1 MPHPGVF
8 MDRDGTLIH
17 DPGHLTEPEKVELLP
32 GAAAAVRRLNGAGL
46 PVIVVTNQSVI
57 ARGLAPASKVEGGN
71 ARMLELLAA
80 EGASVVAVYYCPH
93 HPDFSGPCECRKPL
107 PGMLVRGARE
117 HGIDLKRS
125 YMIGDSPTDI
135 EAGAAAGARTI
146 LVPENGGAKAHHGE
160 FKVPPDSIAGSV
172 LEAVDLVLDDLG
184 KTPICGAP
192 WD

>member
-1 MPHPGVF
+1 

-17 DPGHLTEPEKVELLP
+17 DPGHLTEPEEVELLP
-32 GAAAAVRRLNGAGL
+32 GAAAAVRRLNDAGL

-80 EGASVVAVYYCPH
+80 AGASVVAVYYCPH

-117 HGIDLKRS
+117 HDIDLLRS

-135 EAGAAAGARTI
+135 EAGAAAGARTV
-146 LVPENGGAKAHHGE
+146 LVPENGVAAPHHEEFRVRPDHVAKS
-160 FKVPPDSIAGSV
+160 VAG
-172 LEAVDLVLDDLG
+172 AVDYVLAEME
-184 KTPICGAP
+184 KRSNR
-192 WD
+192 

>member
-1 MPHPGVF
+1 MPRPGVF

-17 DPGHLTEPEKVELLP
+17 DPGHLTEPEEVELLP
-32 GAAAAVRRLNGAGL
+32 GAAAAVRRLNDAGL

-80 EGASVVAVYYCPH
+80 EGASVTALYYCPH

-117 HGIDLKRS
+117 HDIDLKRS
-125 YMIGDSPTDI
+125 YMIGDSPTDM

-146 LVPENGGAKAHHGE
+146 LVPENGGTAPHHGDL
-160 FKVPPDSIAGSV
+160 KAMPDQVARDV
-172 LEAVDLVLDDLG
+172 AEAVDLVLRDMWERHR
-184 KTPICGAP
+184 C
-192 WD
+192 